1 MIELSPCKIIAHKKR
16 GDFVLYQVSIEA
28 AHSGVRG
35 AQEEDCLVI
44 TLPYSKAQRLI

>member
-16 GDFVLYQVSIEA
+16 GDCVLYQVSIEA

-35 AQEEDCLVI
+35 AQEEDRLVI